1 MEKSLK
7 SKTTFLVKK
16 KLIYIFL
23 NCYVQSKKWKLYI
36 CTISYLEINKSSV
49 SNLICRLLSLV
60 FFSCSPPYKCP
71 AVITQHI
78 WVPFV
83 AVSFSPLRIYPVG
96 NFHLA
101 RQRRVPYF
109 QGKKIQVRLQEMKST
124 TFCTPKH
131 CMWREAPPRFLLSFL
146 NFFSL
151 FPKSGCIRFETRH
164 RLFYGQHS
172 IYSWNRDFQKAVLL
186 EDRRKYLLS
195 SWPLLCVGI
204 FTLNSRV
211 RSRYTSPS

>member
-36 CTISYLEINKSSV
+36 CTISYLEINKSSI

-60 FFSCSPPYKCP
+60 FFSCNPPYKCP

-78 WVPFV
+78 WVPF
-83 AVSFSPLRIYPVG
+83 APVSFSPLRIYPVG

-146 NFFSL
+146 NFFL
-151 FPKSGCIRFETRH
+151 FSQKAAAYVLKRDTGSSMGSIQFIFELEIFKK
-164 RLFYGQHS
+164 LFYLKTDE
-172 IYSWNRDFQKAVLL
+172 NTFFRLD
-186 EDRRKYLLS
+186 LS
-195 SWPLLCVGI
+195 YVCEFLP
-204 FTLNSRV
+204 
-211 RSRYTSPS
+211 